1 VKARAKLY
9 LAENAENARI
19 VVVVVVGESK
29 TRRSRV
35 RVVRSRQILF
45 VASLLTPESPHTI
58 HDSKIE
64 P

>member
-1 VKARAKLY
+1 
-9 LAENAENARI
+9 
-19 VVVVVVGESK
+19 
-29 TRRSRV
+29 
-35 RVVRSRQILF
+35 VRSRQILF